1 MSPQP
6 PNRPRTVVLL
16 QYTGIG
22 DLVWHIPYFKRLAE
36 LSANGQITVVAQPST
51 LAKHF
56 IGHEPWV
63 EAVIDHD
70 HRPRRGE
77 KRRGQ
82 HAGLRGMWRMAQQLK
97 AGRYDRLI
105 LFSGRAS
112 RGLIAGLSGIP
123 ERLGFGYRR
132 LQRIF
137 LTRGPYIQPYQG
149 PSLAVFPESEAFMLA
164 HGFIPAPF
172 APKMDVP
179 DSAMTTMQARLASLP
194 RPLVALAIGT
204 SETHKQWGIDRYA
217 QLACRL
223 LKAGCGVL
231 VLGGPADRDAAERI
245 CAGQPRLLNLAGA
258 LKLDESV
265 ALIADAQLLVGVD
278 TGLTHMGSALRIPT
292 VALFGSTRPYREGP
306 TARTRILYDALP
318 CSPCRR
324 RPTCNGAFTC
334 MTGLTT
340 ERVLQAALTQLEMPA

>member
-123 ERLGFGYRR
+123 VRLGFGYRP

-137 LTRGPYIQPYQG
+137 LTQGPYIQPYQG

-179 DSAMTTMQARLASLP
+179 DTAMDAMRARLAALP

-223 LKAGCGVL
+223 LEAGYGVL
-231 VLGGPADRDAAERI
+231 VLGGPAEKQQALDLAAQVPDALK
-245 CAGQPRLLNLAGA
+245 AGFMVITDAPVMGSAAA
-258 LKLDESV
+258 LKLCDHC
-265 ALIADAQLLVGVD
+265 VGND
-278 TGLTHMGSALRIPT
+278 TGMVNVSAAVGTPTHVIIGARSTLDHDPATLHNVKAGSLAAITVDQVLAL
-292 VALFGSTRPYREGP
+292 
-306 TARTRILYDALP
+306 
-318 CSPCRR
+318 
-324 RPTCNGAFTC
+324 
-334 MTGLTT
+334 
-340 ERVLQAALTQLEMPA
+340 VLNPLQTNTH

>member
-1 MSPQP
+1 MSPIP

-51 LAKHF
+51 LARHF

-82 HAGLRGMWRMAQQLK
+82 HAGLRGMWRIAQELK

-123 ERLGFGYRR
+123 VRLGFGYRW

-137 LTRGPYIQPYQG
+137 LTQGPYIQPYQG

-179 DSAMTTMQARLASLP
+179 DTAMDAMRARLASLP

-231 VLGGPADRDAAERI
+231 VLGGPAEKLQAQALAAQVPNDLKAGFMVVTDAPVMGSA
-245 CAGQPRLLNLAGA
+245 AA
-258 LKLDESV
+258 LKLCDHC
-265 ALIADAQLLVGVD
+265 VGND
-278 TGLTHMGSALRIPT
+278 TGMVNVSAAVGTPTHVIIGARSTLDHDPATLHNVKAGSLAAISVDEVVGLLQSALPRSRLT
-292 VALFGSTRPYREGP
+292 STAQP
-306 TARTRILYDALP
+306 
-318 CSPCRR
+318 S
-324 RPTCNGAFTC
+324 
-334 MTGLTT
+334 
-340 ERVLQAALTQLEMPA
+340 

>member
-1 MSPQP
+1 MSSPQHP
-6 PNRPRTVVLL
+6 PRTVVLL

-22 DLVWHIPYFKRLAE
+22 DLVWHIPYFKRLAQ

-77 KRRGQ
+77 KRRGR
-82 HAGLRGMWRMAQQLK
+82 HAGLRGMWRMAQELK
-97 AGRYDRLI
+97 AGRYDRLV

-123 ERLGFGYRR
+123 VRLGFGYRW
-132 LQRIF
+132 LQRVF
-137 LTRGPYIQPYQG
+137 LTQGPYIQPYQG

-194 RPLVALAIGT
+194 RPRVALAIGT

-231 VLGGPADRDAAERI
+231 VLGGPAEKAMAQDLAAQVPNDLKAGFMVITDAPVMGSA
-245 CAGQPRLLNLAGA
+245 AA
-258 LKLDESV
+258 LKLCDHC
-265 ALIADAQLLVGVD
+265 VGND
-278 TGLTHMGSALRIPT
+278 TGMVNVSAAVGTPTHVIIGARATLDHDPATLHNVKATSLAAISVDEVVGLLQSALPHARLT
-292 VALFGSTRPYREGP
+292 ST
-306 TARTRILYDALP
+306 ALP
-318 CSPCRR
+318 S
-324 RPTCNGAFTC
+324 
-334 MTGLTT
+334 
-340 ERVLQAALTQLEMPA
+340 

>member
-1 MSPQP
+1 MSPIP

-51 LAKHF
+51 LARHF

-82 HAGLRGMWRMAQQLK
+82 HAGLRGMWRIAQELK

-123 ERLGFGYRR
+123 VRLGFGYRW

-137 LTRGPYIQPYQG
+137 LTQGPYIQPYQG

-179 DSAMTTMQARLASLP
+179 DTAMDAMRARLASLP

-231 VLGGPADRDAAERI
+231 VLGGPAEKQQAHDLATQVPDNLKAGFMVVTDAPVMGSA
-245 CAGQPRLLNLAGA
+245 AA
-258 LKLDESV
+258 LKLCDHC
-265 ALIADAQLLVGVD
+265 VGND
-278 TGLTHMGSALRIPT
+278 TGMVNVSAAVGTPTHVIIGARSTLDHDPATLHNVKAGSLAAISVDEVVGLLQSALPRSRLT
-292 VALFGSTRPYREGP
+292 STAQP
-306 TARTRILYDALP
+306 
-318 CSPCRR
+318 S
-324 RPTCNGAFTC
+324 
-334 MTGLTT
+334 
-340 ERVLQAALTQLEMPA
+340 

>member
-1 MSPQP
+1 MSPHP
-6 PNRPRTVVLL
+6 PHRPRTVVLL

-36 LSANGQITVVAQPST
+36 LSANGKVTVVAQPST

-77 KRRGQ
+77 KRRGR
-82 HAGLRGMWRMAQQLK
+82 HAGLRGMWRMAQELK
-97 AGRYDRLI
+97 AGRYDRLV

-123 ERLGFGYRR
+123 VRLGFGYRW

-137 LTRGPYIQPYQG
+137 LTQGPYIQPYQG

-179 DSAMTTMQARLASLP
+179 DTAMDAMRARLAALP

-223 LKAGCGVL
+223 LEAGCGVL
-231 VLGGPADRDAAERI
+231 VLGGPAEKAMAQLGQDFRTIVEDEPDAALGNGGLGRLAELQQ
-245 CAGQPRLLNLAGA
+245 QPEQALSYYKQVLATNVFEFVEHRYARMEMARLRG
-258 LKLDESV
+258 ET
-265 ALIADAQLLVGVD
+265 D
-278 TGLTHMGSALRIPT
+278 TVNEYEEP
-292 VALFGSTRPYREGP
+292 
-306 TARTRILYDALP
+306 
-318 CSPCRR
+318 
-324 RPTCNGAFTC
+324 
-334 MTGLTT
+334 
-340 ERVLQAALTQLEMPA
+340 

>member
-1 MSPQP
+1 MSPIP

-51 LAKHF
+51 LARHF

-82 HAGLRGMWRMAQQLK
+82 HAGLRGMWRIAQELK

-123 ERLGFGYRR
+123 VRLGFGYRW

-137 LTRGPYIQPYQG
+137 LTQGPYIQPYQG

-179 DSAMTTMQARLASLP
+179 DTAMDAMRARLASLP

-231 VLGGPADRDAAERI
+231 VLGGPAEKQQAQALAAQVPNDLKAGFMVVTDAPVMGSA
-245 CAGQPRLLNLAGA
+245 AA
-258 LKLDESV
+258 LKLCDHC
-265 ALIADAQLLVGVD
+265 VGND
-278 TGLTHMGSALRIPT
+278 TGMVNVSAAVGTPTHVIIGARSTLDHDPATLHNVKAGSLAAISVDEVVGLLQSALPRSRLT
-292 VALFGSTRPYREGP
+292 STAQP
-306 TARTRILYDALP
+306 
-318 CSPCRR
+318 S
-324 RPTCNGAFTC
+324 
-334 MTGLTT
+334 
-340 ERVLQAALTQLEMPA
+340 